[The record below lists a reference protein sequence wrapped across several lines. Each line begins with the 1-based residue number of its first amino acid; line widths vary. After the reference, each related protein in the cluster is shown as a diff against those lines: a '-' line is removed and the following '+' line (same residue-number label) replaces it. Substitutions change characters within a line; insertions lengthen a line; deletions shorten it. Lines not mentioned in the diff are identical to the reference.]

1 MLRTNSEPTF
11 AELLD
16 KHPLTFRI
24 PDEVMQELGQRGE
37 LPRWNGAI
45 NVATRFRCFSPVIV
59 ECLFTLPVLKLS
71 QPTSRCILRDISQSG
86 MSFLSRQQYY
96 PDQILKLTLP
106 VAIAKVRVARCRF
119 IDSDCFEIGVRTL
132 EYSSTET

>member
-16 KHPLTFRI
+16 KHPLSFRI
-24 PDEVMQELGQRGE
+24 PDEIKNDLAQRGE
-37 LPRWNGAI
+37 LPRWDGAI
-45 NVATRFRCFSPVIV
+45 KVAPRFRCFSPIIV
-59 ECLFTLPVLKLS
+59 ECTYSAPVLTVW

-86 MSFLSRQQYY
+86 MSFLGRFQFF

-106 VAIAKVRVARCRF
+106 VATAKVRVARCKF
-119 IDSDCFEIGVRTL
+119 LDSDCFETGVRTI
-132 EYSSTET
+132 EYIPNEI